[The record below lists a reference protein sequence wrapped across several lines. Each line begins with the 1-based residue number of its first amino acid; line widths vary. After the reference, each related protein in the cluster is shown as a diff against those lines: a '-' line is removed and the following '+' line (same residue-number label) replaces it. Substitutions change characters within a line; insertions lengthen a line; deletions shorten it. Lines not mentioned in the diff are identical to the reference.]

1 MKKQKVSPKATVGQ
15 VRGVSEMLRGRR
27 CRASQGGIGI
37 EVRGTSRF
45 EVIDEMIASWR
56 AMVLSST
63 FAPAIC
69 FLTFFAPGIMPRSPS
84 RLPI

>member
-45 EVIDEMIASWR
+45 EVIDEMIADLRVMSKKLNILLIY
-56 AMVLSST
+56 VD
-63 FAPAIC
+63 PAIYDA
-69 FLTFFAPGIMPRSPS
+69 TK
-84 RLPI
+84 